1 MTQSAPHILDG
12 KATSAEVIETVK
24 AEVATL
30 DFQPGLA
37 VVLVGSDPAS
47 SVYVKNKGL
56 RAKECG
62 FHSEQFDMPEDT
74 TEAELLAK
82 IDALN
87 NDDNIHGILVQL
99 PLPKQI
105 DPDKVIQAISPAKD
119 VDGFHYENV
128 GRLATGAVDSALVA
142 CTPLGSIHLI
152 KKALGNNLS
161 GKHAVIVGR
170 SNIVGKPVANLLL
183 QENCTIS
190 ILHSRT
196 PNPEA
201 LCSQADIVV
210 AAVGVPKLVKANWV
224 KEGAV
229 VIDVGINRITDET
242 TGKNR
247 LVGDVD
253 FDEVA
258 PKAAS
263 ITPVPGGVGP
273 MTIAMLMQNTLTA
286 AKRLKSA

>member
-1 MTQSAPHILDG
+1 MTQQAPHILDG
-12 KATSAEVIETVK
+12 KATAAEIITTVK
-24 AEVATL
+24 AEVETMSI
-30 DFQPGLA
+30 QPGLA
-37 VVLVGSDPAS
+37 VILVGSDPAS
-47 SVYVKNKGL
+47 SVYVRNKGL

-74 TEAELLAK
+74 TEATLLAK
-82 IDALN
+82 IDELN
-87 NDDNIHGILVQL
+87 NDKRIHGILVQL

-105 DPDKVIQAISPAKD
+105 DPDKVIQAIAPHKD

-128 GRLATGAVDSALVA
+128 GRLSTGAMDTAMVA
-142 CTPLGSIHLI
+142 CTPLGCIHLI

-190 ILHSRT
+190 VLHSRT
-196 PNPEA
+196 QNPEA
-201 LCSQADIVV
+201 ICSTADIVV
-210 AAVGVPKLVKANWV
+210 AAVGVPELVKASWV

-229 VIDVGINRITDET
+229 VIDVGINRVTDT
-242 TGKNR
+242 DGNSK

-253 FDEVA
+253 FADVET
-258 PKAAS
+258 KAAS

-286 AKRLKSA
+286 AKRTS